1 MDIRQIKEKQSVQKP
16 FLCFWMYA
24 VLGWCYEVFIEVFVK
39 RWGFHNRGDL
49 FGPYCPIYGV
59 GALLFLLC
67 FSRLMKKK
75 DVKWLNI
82 AKPLI
87 IFVGCM
93 TVATAVELAA
103 TYILEYTKGSL
114 PWQTYSEYK
123 YNFQA
128 RIALS
133 TSVRFGLGGMLFMY
147 AVQPF
152 FDWLLS
158 KPERRTINIIAVTVL
173 LIVLTDFIYV
183 TTTGYKPVLAE
194 GSVSLMQILL
204 LFKI

>member
-1 MDIRQIKEKQSVQKP
+1 MEKIRELWEKQTVQKL

-24 VLGWCYEVFIEVFVK
+24 VLGWCYEVFLEVVVY
-39 RWGFHNRGDL
+39 RWGFTNRGEM

-67 FSRLMKKK
+67 FGRLMKKK

-82 AKPLI
+82 VKPLL
-87 IFVGCM
+87 IFLGCM
-93 TVATAVELAA
+93 AVATAVELAA
-103 TYILEYTKGSL
+103 SYILEYTKGSW
-114 PWQTYSEYK
+114 PWQTYARYK

-133 TSVRFGLGGMLFMY
+133 TSVRFGLGGLLFLY

-152 FDWLLS
+152 FDRLLS
-158 KPERRTINIIAVTVL
+158 RPKPKTINIIAI
-173 LIVLTDFIYV
+173 IVLIIVVTDFII
-183 TTTGYKPVLAE
+183 TKITGYTPVLA
-194 GSVSLMQILL
+194 GN
-204 LFKI
+204 

>member
-1 MDIRQIKEKQSVQKP
+1 MMSLSQIKEKQYVQKY

-24 VLGWCYEVFIEVFVK
+24 VLGWCYEVFLEVVVY
-39 RWGFHNRGDL
+39 RWGFTNRGEL

-67 FSRLMKKK
+67 FGKLMKKK
-75 DVKWLNI
+75 DVPWLNI
-82 AKPLI
+82 VKPII

-93 TVATAVELAA
+93 LVATTVELIA
-103 TYILEYTKGSL
+103 TYIFEYTKGSW
-114 PWQTYSEYK
+114 PWQTYADYK

-133 TSVRFGLGGMLFMY
+133 TSLRFGLGGVLFLY

-158 KPERRTINIIAVTVL
+158 KPSRKVLNIITLTVL
-173 LIVLTDFIYV
+173 VIIVTDIIFTNFI
-183 TTTGYKPVLAE
+183 L
-194 GSVSLMQILL
+194 
-204 LFKI
+204 